1 MSWFPARERVQ
12 MVAEP
17 ATDKPLTPNGA
28 ITLTFSR
35 AESKAIGDGT
45 AGDHAQRARHWT
57 TLDTHTLSFR
67 PTGLGFP
74 LGSHVEVRLPQRV
87 DLVQPAGGR
96 TTRTLTWEV
105 QHGTILR
112 LHQLLAQTGYLP
124 VDWSSSDATVARTR
138 LARSSPPS
146 PTRPPATSA
155 GPTRPRPR
163 RS

>member
-1 MSWFPARERVQ
+1 

-35 AESKAIGDGT
+35 AESKAIGERTPVITPHVPGT
-45 AGDHAQRARHWT
+45 WT

-67 PTGLGFP
+67 PAGLGFP
-74 LGSHVEVRLPQRV
+74 LGSHVEVRLPRQV
-87 DLVQPAGGR
+87 DLVQAAGGR

-124 VDWSSSDATVARTR
+124 VDWSSSDTTVPARPP
-138 LARSSPPS
+138 RSSPPS

-155 GPTRPRPR
+155 GRTRPRPR